1 MPTRFSLAIY
11 SGTRY
16 FSKLFKV
23 WFARGDF
30 VVYKREDQYG
40 HIAIVSVFATSKK
53 CYRVMFGTDMAK
65 YGEDYRTMVQYK
77 SFRTQEQL
85 CLWLDTLKD
94 RHSLVLDSK
103 YKVRNG
109 DEEE

>member
-30 VVYKREDQYG
+30 VVYKREDRYG
-40 HIAIVSVFATSKK
+40 HTAIVSVFATSKK

-94 RHSLVLDSK
+94 RHTLVAETKSE
-103 YKVRNG
+103 G
-109 DEEE
+109 DIEE